1 MTQKLLS
8 EKIINANLPHPK
20 FMNSSTCKNRLW
32 FLGYLPFI
40 KEYQTFFKD
49 IKLRMIAKIKPE
61 KKELQKNPRSRS
73 AILRIGE
80 VEYVS

>member
-1 MTQKLLS
+1 
-8 EKIINANLPHPK
+8 
-20 FMNSSTCKNRLW
+20 
-32 FLGYLPFI
+32 
-40 KEYQTFFKD
+40 
-49 IKLRMIAKIKPE
+49 MIAKIKPD